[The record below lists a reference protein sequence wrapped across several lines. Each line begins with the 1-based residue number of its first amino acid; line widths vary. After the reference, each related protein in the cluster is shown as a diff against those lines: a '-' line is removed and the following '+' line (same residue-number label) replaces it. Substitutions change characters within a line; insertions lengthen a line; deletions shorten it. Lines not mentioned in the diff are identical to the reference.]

1 MSNSNSV
8 VNNNNTPKTITS
20 EGAGNSMFESG
31 NTIKMASNT
40 NTPKTTVTVND
51 GQDSFTKEGVET
63 IEIIEPVFVR
73 TEVKIERGREV
84 TYSIYTDEITVRK
97 IDGVIV
103 STTNK

>member
-31 NTIKMASNT
+31 NTIKMANNT

-63 IEIIEPVFVR
+63 IEIIEPVFINTTIV
-73 TEVKIERGREV
+73 TGNGRQY
-84 TYSIYTDEITVRK
+84 TQDNYTDRITVRK

>member
-20 EGAGNSMFESG
+20 GGTGNSMFESG
-31 NTIKMASNT
+31 NTIKMANNT

-63 IEIIEPVFVR
+63 TEVIAPEFLR
-73 TEVKIERGREV
+73 TEVKIESGREV
-84 TYSIYTDEITVRK
+84 TYHIYTDEITVRK
-97 IDGVIV
+97 VDGVIV

>member
-20 EGAGNSMFESG
+20 EGAGNSMFTSG

-40 NTPKTTVTVND
+40 NTPNTKVTVNE
-51 GQDSFTKEGVET
+51 GLDSFTKEGVET
-63 IEIIEPVFVR
+63 IEIIEPVFINTTTV
-73 TEVKIERGREV
+73 TESGRQY
-84 TYSIYTDEITVRK
+84 TQDNYTDRITVRK
-97 IDGVIV
+97 VDGVIV